1 MPQHDDSSKNRS
13 SSRSHNN
20 NVVLNPVVW
29 CIIITE
35 TAERCAYYGFR
46 AILVLWFTYG
56 LHYTENQAVS
66 LFAATTALAYAS
78 PLLGAILA
86 DGGLGRYRTIL
97 WFGCTYLV
105 GLCLLTLA
113 AYSVGADAVVVVVIG
128 TESNDDNH
136 TEKQHETERID
147 QPLVLARQLTFA
159 GLLLICIGTGG
170 IKPCVSAF
178 GADQV
183 ALDDMGSP
191 SRSGYSDVPFS
202 DDVYESDPSRPSNS
216 SNTNTIGH
224 TTIEPTKEERIQAF
238 FAFFYIGINL
248 GALLAF
254 LAIPMVRS
262 HWGFGA
268 AFFIPTAFM
277 TFALLVFWSQ
287 RHSYKHSVP
296 SSSLSKMFQACLILL
311 YQRFRHCSVEGHM
324 PSRRVVS
331 AVSSH
336 EHRFQHDDEGDDND
350 DDEDAQEKEKQQIF
364 QDASHCLHILPIML
378 MLPMF
383 WMLYDQQ
390 SSVWTFQASRMNLYG
405 LEPEQINVLNTIEII
420 LLVPLFD
427 RVLYPWLKQTFGW
440 KLMPLD
446 RMKWGMCLASISFLA
461 SGLVEYNMQA
471 QSQLNTVSVAW
482 QIPQISI
489 LAIAEIFLNVT
500 GLEFA
505 YAQAPRTAQ
514 ALILALYYFTTTLGD
529 GFGAILYSSVFVT
542 MNVAKAMMICAA
554 LMLVNTLVFSCV
566 ASLWKPFRANP
577 DERQVTIYDDTQEA
591 VGPVRKASGGKG
603 SLELGRISQTGHI
616 A

>member
-1 MPQHDDSSKNRS
+1 MPQHDDSSKNSSS
-13 SSRSHNN
+13 SSRSNNN

-113 AYSVGADAVVVVVIG
+113 AYSVGADAVVVVVTG

-136 TEKQHETERID
+136 TEKQPETESN

-183 ALDDMGSP
+183 ALDDRVSP
-191 SRSGYSDVPFS
+191 SQSGYTDVPFS
-202 DDVYESDPSRPSNS
+202 DDLDESDPGSPRNA

-268 AFFIPTAFM
+268 AFFIPTVFM
-277 TFALLVFWSQ
+277 AFALLVFWSQ

-296 SSSLSKMFQACLILL
+296 SSSLSKMFRACLILL
-311 YQRFRHCSVEGHM
+311 CERFCHCSVEGHM

-336 EHRFQHDDEGDDND
+336 EHSLQHDDDELDDN
-350 DDEDAQEKEKQQIF
+350 DEDAQKKEKRQIF

-427 RVLYPWLKQTFGW
+427 RVLYPWLKRTFGW

-446 RMKWGMCLASISFLA
+446 RMKWGMCLASVSFLA
-461 SGLVEYNMQA
+461 SGLVEFNMQA
-471 QSQLNTVSVAW
+471 QPQLNTVSVAW

-489 LAIAEIFLNVT
+489 LAIAEILLNVT

-566 ASLWKPFRANP
+566 ANLWKPFRASPNGRKGTMN
-577 DERQVTIYDDTQEA
+577 DETQGD
-591 VGPVRKASGGKG
+591 VGPCRNASGGKV

-616 A
+616 T